1 MIIICF
7 SSSASEQS
15 RTTILQK
22 SCPRDKFVVCS
33 RIADVDR
40 LERNKTK
47 CDIHWKSFEGDNI
60 RCDNERIVR
69 IRNGWLAGRLF
80 RRTKDYSRNNNCAPK
95 QKLRLV
101 GCFN

>member
-7 SSSASEQS
+7 SSSVSEQS
-15 RTTILQK
+15 STTILQK

-47 CDIHWKSFEGDNI
+47 CDITGNPSKAIILDVITSE
-60 RCDNERIVR
+60 
-69 IRNGWLAGRLF
+69 
-80 RRTKDYSRNNNCAPK
+80 
-95 QKLRLV
+95 
-101 GCFN
+101 